1 MFIDERHSM
10 KQAIVA
16 MILLMLGIAVAAAQS
31 CDELWYQRN
40 MIYKEAG
47 YCFKTAKAIR
57 SFGNAGCKYD
67 EQVEVPLSARDRAEI
82 ATISGMERSMRC
94 AP

>member
-1 MFIDERHSM
+1 M
-10 KQAIVA
+10 KHAA
-16 MILLMLGIAVAAAQS
+16 TAALLVLAGATPGLAQS
-31 CDELWYQRN
+31 CDEFWYQRN

-57 SFGNAGCKYD
+57 SFGNAGCRYD
-67 EQVEVPLSARDRAEI
+67 DQADVPLSARQRAEI
-82 ATISGMERSMRC
+82 AEITSMERSMRC

>member
-1 MFIDERHSM
+1 M
-10 KQAIVA
+10 KQKIISIVIFFSGTTLS
-16 MILLMLGIAVAAAQS
+16 MAQS